1 VFAAGFRG
9 DAPVAEQRYMSI
21 PQQSVLGDYETTA
34 NSQQKPR
41 IIRSDSGSERERKRQ
56 GKEEEVEEKGREM
69 LALAHLRI
77 EA

>member
-1 VFAAGFRG
+1 
-9 DAPVAEQRYMSI
+9 MSI

-34 NSQQKPR
+34 KSQQKPR

-69 LALAHLRI
+69 LALAHLKI